1 MNLRGYPKLSMQE
14 ALQALDE
21 MPKERDTGHYAGRA
35 ATAGLGRTYTRMD
48 GDRFEISQTAGM
60 ASAVV
65 SGLVSESGGRTVI
78 DLAIYFGLVPNR
90 YWLRLSVLLVLIAP
104 IMYAWVGWETALVAV
119 VLGFAALIPYMAGR
133 SDVNFVLSRLSEA
146 LGGVEWQRPPP

>member
-35 ATAGLGRTYTRMD
+35 ATAGLGRTYTRVD

-104 IMYAWVGWETALVAV
+104 IMYAWLGWETALVAF
-119 VLGFAALIPYMAGR
+119 VLGFTALLPYMVGR
-133 SDVNFVLSRLSEA
+133 SDVNFVLSRLSET

>member
-1 MNLRGYPKLSMQE
+1 MQD

-35 ATAGLGRTYTRMD
+35 AAHGLGRTYTRMD

-60 ASAVV
+60 ASAVL

-78 DLAIYFGLVPNR
+78 DLTVYYGLVPNR
-90 YWLRLSVLLVLIAP
+90 YWLKLSALLVLLAP
-104 IMYAWVGWETALVAV
+104 IMYAWTGWEEALVAL
-119 VLGFAALIPYMAGR
+119 VLGFAALIPYSMGR
-133 SDVNFVLSRLSEA
+133 SDVNFVLSRLSET
-146 LGGVEWQRPPP
+146 LGGVEWKRVPP